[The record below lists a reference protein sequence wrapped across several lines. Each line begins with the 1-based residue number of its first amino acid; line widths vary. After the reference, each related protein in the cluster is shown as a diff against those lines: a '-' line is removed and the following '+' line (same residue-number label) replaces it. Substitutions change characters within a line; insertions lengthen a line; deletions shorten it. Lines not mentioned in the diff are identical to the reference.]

1 MHRIRKAAIAAVWF
15 MLLTLPVLGI
25 KLNTVD
31 RTVSWRFDRI
41 LILGVAIFGLALI
54 WDWCFTRKARGLP
67 LLSLPHT
74 GGLPAR
80 LALLRER
87 PRVLAAAL
95 GALCSYASALV
106 VPLAVLIAVMLADY
120 ASGMAKAWSAGK
132 LCSKTGLRGILKKL
146 GYLVLVGVAGVVDWL
161 VRYGLTQ
168 VGVEV
173 SFQFLMAAMVI
184 VWLIINELI
193 SILENVAALGGP
205 VPGFL
210 RKLLTRLK
218 ATVETKAGEGDQNA
232 DQ

>member
-95 GALCSYASALV
+95 GALLGVMVIMPWISSFYQTNIMISAL
-106 VPLAVLIAVMLADY
+106 LYVMLAL
-120 ASGMAKAWSAGK
+120 GLNIVVAW
-132 LCSKTGLRGILKKL
+132 
-146 GYLVLVGVAGVVDWL
+146 
-161 VRYGLTQ
+161 
-168 VGVEV
+168 
-173 SFQFLMAAMVI
+173 
-184 VWLIINELI
+184 
-193 SILENVAALGGP
+193 P
-205 VPGFL
+205 
-210 RKLLTRLK
+210 
-218 ATVETKAGEGDQNA
+218 
-232 DQ
+232 